1 MRPLVEPMTLSTLG
15 IVAALLLAGAEP
27 KFQPNCPEPPIGVGQ
42 PNEDAEPPKPVK
54 QEHVVIPPDYRE
66 RKIEVEVMTQGT
78 IDIDGNV
85 GDLVALSCKAQRRGK
100 PVEGDEKVELCRDAT
115 ALVESAYRKWKYEP
129 ATKRGEPICAYYV
142 WRWANKNR

>member
-1 MRPLVEPMTLSTLG
+1 MKPLL
-15 IVAALLLAGAEP
+15 IVAAGTFAVNVVLAGAEP
-27 KFQPNCPEPPIGVGQ
+27 KFQPNCPEPPIVIGQ
-42 PNEDAEPPKPVK
+42 ANEEAPPAEPPKPVK

-66 RKIEVEVMTQGT
+66 RKIEVELVTQGT

-85 GDLVALSCKAQRRGK
+85 GDLVALSCKAKRSGK

-115 ALVESAYRKWKYEP
+115 ALVEGAYRKWKYEP

-142 WRWANKNR
+142 WRWGNKNR